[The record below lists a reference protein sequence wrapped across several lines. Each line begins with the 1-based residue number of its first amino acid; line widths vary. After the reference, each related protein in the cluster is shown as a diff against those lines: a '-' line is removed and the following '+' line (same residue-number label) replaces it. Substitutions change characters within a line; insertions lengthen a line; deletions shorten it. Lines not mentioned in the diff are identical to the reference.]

1 MDGSLKRREL
11 LMRNRNEHFLLF
23 TACLSSG
30 LVLCSPA
37 TRAASD
43 DARVTRVVH
52 DVKLISS
59 KTKPKPAALNDKVSD
74 GTGVRTGDSSRS
86 ELTFVDLTIERLGS
100 NSVFSFNGGGRSVS
114 LSGGSLLLRVPKDSG
129 GATMTTSAVTVGI
142 TGTTVILEATR
153 AGRNKLYVLEGGAKV
168 SLNKNRSQSVYVRGG
183 QMEDVPSGA
192 NTLPPPV
199 NINLSDLMRKHPLIT
214 DFGPLPS
221 RDLILATAS
230 NPPPDREPPPSQPGI
245 LPSLLPTII
254 GVGLGPILGGGGS
267 SHSNT
272 HRPTDPNTDT
282 PTRTKYPGKT
292 HRGTPPPDGNPGRIM
307 KAGGK
312 NAQTHP
318 ADGSSS
324 SGKPGTT
331 TRRKKKPNT
340 Y

>member
-1 MDGSLKRREL
+1 ML
-11 LMRNRNEHFLLF
+11 L

-30 LVLCSPA
+30 LGLCGPA
-37 TRAASD
+37 TRAVAD

-59 KTKPKPAALNDKVSD
+59 KTKPKPAALNDKVND

-183 QMEDVPSGA
+183 QMEDVPAGA

-245 LPSLLPTII
+245 LPSLIPTII
-254 GVGLGPILGGGGS
+254 GVGLGPIIGGGGS

-272 HRPTDPNTDT
+272 HTNTDT
-282 PTRTKYPGKT
+282 PTHTHTGDKKHTKYPGKT
-292 HRGTPPPDGNPGRIM
+292 NTSDGNPGRTQTT
-307 KAGGK
+307 GGRK
-312 NAQTHP
+312 TQTYP
-318 ADGSSS
+318 SDGSSS